1 MQVLQ
6 GKVSKKAP
14 YSQYSDLEKEGVTIV
29 WGDPTS
35 ESDFPSDSFDIVYD
49 NNGKS
54 LDTCQPLINKF
65 KVPSRQISYDEQSM
79 QDTES
84 FPEGNRWAHQEWDAL
99 KIHLLGHRPLRF
111 ASLAVIMALWNT
123 NLLFYSMKMK

>member
-65 KVPSRQISYDEQSM
+65 KV
-79 QDTES
+79 S
-84 FPEGNRWAHQEWDAL
+84 FKAD
-99 KIHLLGHRPLRF
+99 LLR
-111 ASLAVIMALWNT
+111 
-123 NLLFYSMKMK
+123 